1 MTFATF
7 VLGLGFLIL
16 LVLSGTFSGSETALF
31 SLDRIQLRRFETSAS
46 RRERLVA
53 AVAAHPER
61 LLAGILFGNTL
72 VNVAASSVMVAI
84 TRRLEPH
91 LGGQDPVLV
100 AVVLGA
106 GVVLVAGEIL
116 PKGIAVHW
124 PARAALAYA
133 PVLVPVLRVV
143 APISRVLERVA
154 LGVLRFFGVRDEG
167 GRSLEWRELQ
177 LLFEDMREGKGISE
191 DEGTIASNIFTFFET
206 RAYEIM
212 TPRVDIAAVAV
223 DLPPEELK
231 RQVLAGRH
239 SRVPVYRGSLDQ
251 IVGYLSA
258 KELLLE
264 PDFRLETLLH
274 PVHFVPERA
283 RLHRILAE
291 VQSRH
296 LGLVVVV
303 NEYGGT
309 AGILT
314 QEDLVE
320 EVVGEIF
327 DEEDREAPEVEVVDP
342 HTWRVAGLLPLED
355 LAEAMGVDLAP
366 GPAET
371 VGGHIAHLLGGLPRP
386 EDTVQDGAI
395 TYRVLQIRRHRAQRV
410 LVTRHGPESESESE
424 SPEDRP

>member
-1 MTFATF
+1 MTFATAA
-7 VLGLGFLIL
+7 LGLGFLIL

-84 TRRLEPH
+84 TRRLD
-91 LGGQDPVLV
+91 LGGDPVLV

-106 GVVLVAGEIL
+106 GVILVAGEIL

-124 PARAALAYA
+124 PARAALVYA
-133 PVLVPVLRVV
+133 PVLVPVLRVLGPV
-143 APISRVLERVA
+143 SRILERVA

-177 LLFEDMREGKGISE
+177 LLFEDMQEGKGISE

-212 TPRVDIAAVAV
+212 TPRVDIAAVPV
-223 DLPPEELK
+223 DLPPAELK
-231 RQVLAGRH
+231 ARVLSGRH
-239 SRVPVYRGSLDQ
+239 SRVPVYRDSLDQ

-264 PDFRLETLLH
+264 PDFQLEALLH

-320 EVVGEIF
+320 EVVGEIY
-327 DEEDREAPEVEVVDP
+327 DEEDREAPEVEVVDER
-342 HTWRVAGLLPLED
+342 TWRVAGLLLLED

-386 EDTVQDGAI
+386 GDTVRDGAVE
-395 TYRVLQIRRHRAQRV
+395 YRVLQIRRHRAQRV
-410 LVTRHGPESESESE
+410 LVTWNGPQ
-424 SPEDRP
+424 SPGGPA